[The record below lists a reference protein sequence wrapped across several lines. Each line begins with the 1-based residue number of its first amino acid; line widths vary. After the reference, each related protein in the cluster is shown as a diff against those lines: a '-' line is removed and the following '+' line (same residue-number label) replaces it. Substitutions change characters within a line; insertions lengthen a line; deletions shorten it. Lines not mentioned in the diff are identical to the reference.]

1 MYRKVLAALAALA
14 LSLSSFSII
23 AAFGD
28 DLKKPLTAP
37 KITAGSTGYTFKATP
52 AKWSDN
58 GPSAFQWLL
67 NGKALPASGLTL
79 KLKSSDN
86 KKKLQFS
93 ESHIFDDGATATSKS
108 NIITIGNVLLS
119 ESLTIRVRPTDDKVM
134 EIAVLP
140 QSIPTTAKPSYQWYA
155 GYFEIKGA
163 TKAFYNLKTSDLGT
177 DISLQIS

>member
-1 MYRKVLAALAALA
+1 MYRKALAVIAALA
-14 LSLSSFSII
+14 LSISSFSMI
-23 AAFGD
+23 AAHGEDF
-28 DLKKPLTAP
+28 KKPLTAP
-37 KITAGSTGYTFKATP
+37 IITAGSTGYTFKATP

-58 GPSAFQWLL
+58 GPSSFQWLL
-67 NGKALPASGLTL
+67 NGKALSASGLTL

-93 ESHIFDDGATATSKS
+93 ESHIFDDGTTVTAKS
-108 NIITIGNVLLS
+108 NVITIGNVLLS

-140 QSIPTTAKPSYQWYA
+140 KSVPTNAKPTYQWYV

-163 TKAFYNLKTSDLGT
+163 TKSTYNLKTADLGN
-177 DISLQIS
+177 DI